1 MPKKFGAYMIKPMII
16 AVIPAKKTAPRNVFD
31 ETNSFMIIGLN
42 KISYFSTA
50 VFSPSI
56 LITKPIAKV

>member
-1 MPKKFGAYMIKPMII
+1 MIKPIII
-16 AVIPAKKTAPRNVFD
+16 AVILQKNSSRGNVFD
-31 ETNSFMIIGLN
+31 ETNSFMIIGMN

-50 VFSPSI
+50 VFSPI

>member
-1 MPKKFGAYMIKPMII
+1 MIKPMII
-16 AVIPAKKTAPRNVFD
+16 AVIPAKKQLRGNVFD
-31 ETNSFMIIGLN
+31 KTNSFMIIGMN

-50 VFSPSI
+50 VFNPSI

>member
-1 MPKKFGAYMIKPMII
+1 MIKPII
-16 AVIPAKKTAPRNVFD
+16 AVIPAKKTAPAAM
-31 ETNSFMIIGLN
+31 SLIKPIPFMIIGMN